1 MLPQSKNTKPAKYIG
16 GLFCYYNVVILR
28 LSSGSGE

>member
-1 MLPQSKNTKPAKYIG
+1 MLPQSKNTKPANIFG
-16 GLFCYYNVVILR
+16 GLYCYYNVVILR